1 MTDGPSLRRL
11 PQSGV
16 DEVAGDP
23 VLEAAIHDEIAANG
37 PITFARFMERA
48 LYEPDHGYY
57 RSARER
63 PGRGGDFLTAPEA
76 DPIFGRAIARFVESA
91 WDALGAPD
99 RFVVREHGAG
109 GGALAEPLLTELA
122 EKAPATFAAIRYRVA
137 EVEPRRLGAT
147 ARRLESAGFGEV
159 LERDDHQPIVG
170 VVIANEV
177 LDALPTH
184 RVVLRGAV
192 LRELFV
198 DSRNGR
204 FVEVESAPST
214 PQLAARLEAEGVVLR
229 DGQHAEICLEL
240 ESWIA
245 TAAAGLARGIM
256 LLIDYGDE
264 ARQLYDAARRPA
276 GTLLAYHR
284 HRAHDRVLAAIGRQ
298 DLTAHVDVTAVRN
311 AALAAGLD
319 DLGTTTQGRFL
330 AELGAGELL
339 VELQGAGRASLGD
352 YLTARSALVRMID
365 PAAMGSFKVM
375 VFGRGLA
382 EGAALRGLGAPD
394 PSRPHRTAPN

>member
-11 PQSGV
+11 PRT
-16 DEVAGDP
+16 EVEDIEGDP
-23 VLEAAIHDEIAANG
+23 SLEARIHDEIAANG
-37 PITFARFMERA
+37 PITFARFMKRA
-48 LYEPDHGYY
+48 LYEPEHGYY
-57 RSARER
+57 RSAEER

-91 WDALGAPD
+91 WNALERPA

-109 GGALAEPLLTELA
+109 GGALAEPLLSELA
-122 EKAPATFAAIRYRVA
+122 ATSPDAFAAVRYRVA
-137 EVEPRRLGAT
+137 EVEPRRLDAI
-147 ARRLESAGFGEV
+147 ARRLETAGLDDV
-159 LERDDHQPIVG
+159 LEPDGREPIVG

-184 RVVLRGAV
+184 RVVARGSD

-204 FVEVESAPST
+204 LIEVDGPPSSLE
-214 PQLAARLEAEGVVLR
+214 LAARLDAEGVVLS
-229 DGQHAEICLEL
+229 DGQQAEICLEL
-240 ESWIA
+240 DSWIA

-264 ARQLYDAARRPA
+264 ARQLYDPIRRPA
-276 GTLLAYHR
+276 GTLLAYR
-284 HRAHDRVLAAIGRQ
+284 GHRAHDRVLASIGRQ
-298 DLTAHVDVTAVRN
+298 DLTAHVDVTAVRS
-311 AALAAGLD
+311 AARAAGLD
-319 DLGTTTQGRFL
+319 HLATTTQGRFL

-339 VELQGAGRASLGD
+339 VELQGAGRASLGE

-375 VFGRGLA
+375 VFGRRLA
-382 EGAALRGLGAPD
+382 AGVALRGLGGPD
-394 PSRPHRTAPN
+394 PGRPHQTAPN